1 MIDIILSP
9 EGFWSIFTL
18 VFIFAFFAYL
28 GIKLNKLIKEE
39 PRPIIAVEDKK
50 TEA

>member
-28 GIKLNKLIKEE
+28 GIKLSKLIKEE
-39 PRPIIAVEDKK
+39 PRPLIIEEKK